1 MKRSFFAVNLPLL
14 CDDDDDNSLLNATFA
29 GFTPELQWWVIYT
42 LLKTYSNK
50 IVKSLR
56 VAFNMLSALLA

>member
-1 MKRSFFAVNLPLL
+1 MMIVLQDR
-14 CDDDDDNSLLNATFA
+14 
-29 GFTPELQWWVIYT
+29 TPELQWWVIYT

-56 VAFNMLSALLA
+56 VAFNMLSALLAWTQLITMVNLFFTITER

>member
-1 MKRSFFAVNLPLL
+1 MKKEGEENFSY
-14 CDDDDDNSLLNATFA
+14 DDDDDSLLNAT
-29 GFTPELQWWVIYT
+29 GCRIRTPELQWWVIYT

-56 VAFNMLSALLA
+56 VAFNMLSALLAWT